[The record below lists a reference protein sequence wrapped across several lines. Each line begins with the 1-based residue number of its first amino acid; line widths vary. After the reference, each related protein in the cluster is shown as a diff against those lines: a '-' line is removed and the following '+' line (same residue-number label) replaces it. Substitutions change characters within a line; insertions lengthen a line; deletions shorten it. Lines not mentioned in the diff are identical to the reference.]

1 MNKIRKISDYLRKI
15 NERQLASKSA
25 PLPILQEGYST
36 TTLFTVR
43 SLGIDPV
50 TGKEV
55 FLTRD
60 GQKTFEW
67 NSNDKVPV
75 GDTNPKVSGTISS
88 SLNYK
93 DLTFNVGFTYKWG
106 GIVYNSTLVDKIE
119 NRNIAYNLDKRAMT
133 SRWQKPGDVT
143 YFKKFSLDASASQ
156 TEQSTR
162 FIMDDDELKMSTM
175 SVGYRMRYEK
185 FNFLRKMNIDV
196 LSLNFT
202 TNDLFRLSRIKM
214 ERGMDYPF
222 ARSYT
227 LSLSLIFK

>member
-1 MNKIRKISDYLRKI
+1 M
-15 NERQLASKSA
+15 
-25 PLPILQEGYST
+25 
-36 TTLFTVR
+36 
-43 SLGIDPV
+43 
-50 TGKEV
+50 
-55 FLTRD
+55 
-60 GQKTFEW
+60 
-67 NSNDKVPV
+67 
-75 GDTNPKVSGTISS
+75 
-88 SLNYK
+88 
-93 DLTFNVGFTYKWG
+93 
-106 GIVYNSTLVDKIE
+106 DKIE

-214 ERGMDYPF
+214 ERGLDYPF